1 MECFIFFSPGRH
13 CLYTGLV
20 YSFGRRIGEE
30 ERLGFPLGC
39 LVTSKQSEREERVG
53 GWCGG
58 SAESDR
64 RH

>member
-1 MECFIFFSPGRH
+1 MECFIFFSPGHH

-20 YSFGRRIGEE
+20 YSFGRSIGEE
-30 ERLGFPLGC
+30 ERWGFPLGC
-39 LVTSKQSEREERVG
+39 LVTSEQSERVE

-58 SAESDR
+58 SAEYDR